1 MATLTNIIL
10 DNKLSDCSE
19 EIIIDSLS
27 KLFQEDVSN
36 TVKSSLLTA
45 INFTKDDDYAL
56 LIRCLTKVLKL
67 ISEQQCPLNFPVY
80 DIVGTGGDK
89 KNTYNISTPASII
102 CSGSG
107 IKMCK
112 HGNRSATSNSGS
124 ADVLEQLGA
133 NINLNTSQIQ
143 EIMENNN
150 FCFVFAPQ
158 FYKKMKHIMPVR
170 KSIGIKTIFNFI
182 GPLINP
188 TNPTGLVIGVSDINK
203 AEIIAKS
210 LVVIPNINI
219 TLVHSNGIDKI
230 SPYKDSIYWK
240 IQNKKIKKG
249 IIKPT
254 DFGLNYSDS
263 EDYFK
268 GGTGKFSNARKI
280 LEILMNLEQGP
291 IKDFV
296 LVHSATLAVLS
307 NTVSTFK
314 EGIELMKKNIENG
327 EALKQLNNY
336 VKMSNKFSKE
346 GFLDR
351 IMNRKK
357 VNLSI
362 KMQYS
367 PIDEI
372 DSTFQP
378 LNCYQILS
386 GNNTKIIGEIKRS
399 SPSEGNI
406 NSDININEVVTD
418 YINGGVVGISILTE
432 NVWFDGSLD
441 DIKSVRKQIE
451 NIPNRP
457 FILRKDFIFTDYQ
470 IAESYNAGADTILLI
485 AGLEF
490 HMIDQGNDLKELIK
504 FAHSL
509 EMEPIVEV
517 ANIDELISSVN
528 AGARIIG
535 INNRDLKTFNVTLET
550 TEHIMNYV
558 QMNYEQFKHV
568 QFISLSGIS
577 SNNDINRLKKCNI
590 NNFLIGTSLMKS
602 KNKTKFLKDMTVM
615 KNTSKLVK
623 ICGITQRNELIS
635 VLYENV
641 DMIGLMFYKHSIR
654 FIGSVEKAK
663 EFAKIIKKNNCR
675 PVGIFVKQDFEEI
688 KNTILETG
696 IDLVQLY
703 GYRNTDIVN
712 KLHELNVEVIWT
724 ISVHSYQYL
733 NNSVNIIYPENCF
746 AICIDKKKGRNL
758 GGNGEALEWNKI
770 NYNNFKNK
778 NIMIAGGI
786 TPDNVYLLKNNNN
799 IIGIDIS
806 SGAES
811 FQMGKTN
818 VMKLKDHYKIRK
830 ICRTVKNKLPSYF
843 GQFGGQFTAEILIPS
858 LLKLE
863 ESYLKTH
870 DKEEF
875 KNLLKKYNKYA
886 GRRSILYKAENLTE
900 YVRKISNDGNGATIW
915 LKRED
920 MNHTG
925 SHKVNNSIG
934 QAVLAKYLGKNKII
948 AETGA
953 GQHGASVA
961 TVCSLLGLD
970 GVVYMGEKD
979 VERQKLNVFKMRA
992 LGTRVASVTTGS
1004 RTLNSAVNAALR
1016 AWSSCSSDTHYLIGS
1031 AVGPHPFVT
1040 IVRDFQSI
1048 IGKEAKAQFIEQKPD
1063 AGTPDVLLACV
1074 GGGSNSLGLF
1084 DAFVN
1089 TSAEI
1094 IGVEAAG
1101 CASLK
1106 DGTIGYLHGSKSLIL
1121 QTKGGNMK
1129 ETHSI
1134 SAGLD
1139 YGGVSPILAFLID
1152 NGRMSVESV
1161 NDDEALEGFNILC
1174 KTEGII
1180 PALESS
1186 HAVYQ
1191 AIQESMKRPSEQNII
1206 VCLSGRGDKDIEQIN
1221 QVMNLV

>member
-1 MATLTNIIL
+1 MSIISKITNKILNNSLIEINENDLNKTLEQLFVPNVDNIL
-10 DNKLSDCSE
+10 
-19 EIIIDSLS
+19 
-27 KLFQEDVSN
+27 
-36 TVKSSLLTA
+36 KSSLLTA
-45 INFTKDDDYAL
+45 INFTRDDDYAL
-56 LIRCLTKVLKL
+56 LIRCLIKVLKQ
-67 ISEQQCPLNFPVY
+67 ISEQCPLNFPVY

-102 CSGSG
+102 CAGSG
-107 IKMCK
+107 IKICK
-112 HGNRSATSNSGS
+112 HGNRSSTSNSGS
-124 ADVLEQLGA
+124 ADVLEELGA
-133 NINLNTSQIQ
+133 NINLNSSQIQ

-150 FCFVFAPQ
+150 FCFIYAPQ

-188 TNPTGLVIGVSDINK
+188 TNPTGLLIGVSDINK

-210 LVVIPNINI
+210 LAVNPKTNVM
-219 TLVHSNGIDKI
+219 LVHSNGIDKI
-230 SPYKDSIYWK
+230 SPYKDTKYWK
-240 IQNKKIKKG
+240 INNREIRRS

-263 EDYFK
+263 DDYFK
-268 GGTGKFSNARKI
+268 GGIGKFSNARKI

-307 NTVSTFK
+307 NKVSTFK
-314 EGIELMKKNIENG
+314 EGMELMKKNIESG
-327 EALKQLNNY
+327 EALRQLNNY

-357 VNLSI
+357 VDLSI
-362 KMQYS
+362 KIQYS
-367 PIDEI
+367 PINEI

-378 LNCYQILS
+378 LNCYEILS
-386 GNNTKIIGEIKRS
+386 KKNIKIIGEIKRS
-399 SPSEGNI
+399 SPSEGSI
-406 NSDININEVVTD
+406 NSNININEVVTD
-418 YINGGVVGISILTE
+418 YINGNVVGISILTE

-457 FILRKDFIFTDYQ
+457 FILRKDFIFADYQ
-470 IAESYNAGADTILLI
+470 ITESYNAGADTFLLI

-490 HMIDQGNDLKELIK
+490 HMIDQGNDLEELIK

-517 ANIDELISSVN
+517 ANIDELIRSVN
-528 AGARIIG
+528 AGAKIIG

-550 TEHIMNYV
+550 TEHVMNYV

-577 SNNDINRLKKCNI
+577 SNNDINRLKKCNV
-590 NNFLIGTSLMKS
+590 NNFLIGTALMKS
-602 KNKTKFLKDMTVM
+602 SNKTKFLKDLTLI

-641 DMIGLMFYKHSIR
+641 DMIGLMFYKHSTR
-654 FIGSVEKAK
+654 FIGSIEKAK

-675 PVGIFVKQDFEEI
+675 TVGVFVKQDFEEI
-688 KNTILETG
+688 KKIVLETG

-703 GYRNTDIVN
+703 GYSDFSIIQQLKELGVDI
-712 KLHELNVEVIWT
+712 IWT
-724 ISVHSYQYL
+724 ISVENHYHFNKKEIKYPKNCSY
-733 NNSVNIIYPENCF
+733 
-746 AICIDKKKGRNL
+746 ICIDKKKGNDL
-758 GGNGEALEWNKI
+758 GGTGERLDWNNMNLSKI
-770 NYNNFKNK
+770 TD
-778 NIMIAGGI
+778 IPIIIAGGI
-786 TPDNVYLLKNNNN
+786 TPENVHLLKDMDN
-799 IIGIDIS
+799 IYGIDVSTGVEEQSVKKI
-806 SGAES
+806 
-811 FQMGKTN
+811 
-818 VMKLKDHYKIRK
+818 KDHYKIRK

-843 GQFGGQFTAEILIPS
+843 GNFGGCFSPEILMPS
-858 LLKLE
+858 LLELE

-886 GRRSILYKAENLTE
+886 GRESLLYKAENLTE
-900 YVRKISNDGNGATIW
+900 YVRKIANDCNGATIW

-920 MNHTG
+920 MNHSG
-925 SHKVNNSIG
+925 SHKINNSIG
-934 QAVLAKYLGKNKII
+934 QALLAKYLGKNKII

-953 GQHGASVA
+953 GMAGSSVA
-961 TVCSLLGLD
+961 TVCALLGLE
-970 GVVYMGEKD
+970 GKVFMGEID
-979 VERQKLNVFKMRA
+979 VGRQKLNVFKMRA
-992 LGTRVASVTTGS
+992 LGTKVHAVTSGS
-1004 RTLNSAVNAALR
+1004 KTLNSAVNAALR

-1031 AVGPHPFVT
+1031 AVGPHPYPT

-1048 IGKEAKAQFIEQKPD
+1048 IGKEAKKQFAKQHGGLPN
-1063 AGTPDVLLACV
+1063 VVMACI
-1074 GGGSNSLGLF
+1074 GGGSNSLGMF
-1084 DAFVN
+1084 DAFINSDV
-1089 TSAEI
+1089 EI
-1094 IGVEAAG
+1094 IGTEAAG

-1106 DGTIGYLHGSKSLIL
+1106 NGTIGYLHGSKSLIL
-1121 QTKGGNMK
+1121 QTKGGQIE

-1134 SAGLD
+1134 SSGLD
-1139 YGGVSPILAFLID
+1139 YPGCSPILANLID
-1152 NGRMSVESV
+1152 NGRMEVKAV
-1161 NDDEALEGFNILC
+1161 NDEQALQGFDILC

-1186 HAVYQ
+1186 HVVYE
-1191 AIQESMKRPSEQNII
+1191 AIQEAVKRPMGQNII

-1221 QVMNLV
+1221 EHMNFV

>member
-1 MATLTNIIL
+1 MATLTNLIL
-10 DNKLSDCSE
+10 NNQLSNCSE
-19 EIIIDSLS
+19 EIIIQSLE
-27 KLFQEDVSN
+27 KLFQEDVSDI
-36 TVKSSLLTA
+36 VKSSLLTA
-45 INFTKDDDYAL
+45 INFTGDDDYAL
-56 LIRCLTKVLKL
+56 LIRSLTKVLKQ
-67 ISEQQCPLNFPVY
+67 ISEQCPLNFPVY

-102 CSGSG
+102 CAGSG

-112 HGNRSATSNSGS
+112 HGNRSSTSNSGS
-124 ADVLEQLGA
+124 ADVLEKLGA
-133 NINLNTSQIQ
+133 NINLNSSQIQ
-143 EIMENNN
+143 EVMENNN

-158 FYKKMKHIMPVR
+158 FYKKMKHIMHVR
-170 KSIGIKTIFNFI
+170 RNLGIKTIFNFI

-188 TNPTGLVIGVSDINK
+188 TNPTSLLIGVSDINK

-210 LVVIPNINI
+210 LVVNPKTNVM
-219 TLVHSNGIDKI
+219 LVHSNGIDKM
-230 SPYKDSIYWK
+230 SPYQDSKYWK
-240 IQNKKIKKG
+240 INNREIRRG
-249 IIKPT
+249 FIKPT

-263 EDYFK
+263 EEYFK
-268 GGTGKFSNARKI
+268 GGSGAFSNARKI

-291 IKDFV
+291 IKDFI

-307 NTVSTFK
+307 NKVSTLK
-314 EGIELMKKNIENG
+314 EGMELMKKNIENG
-327 EALKQLNNY
+327 QALRQLNNY

-357 VNLSI
+357 IDLSI
-362 KMQYS
+362 KIQYS
-367 PIDEI
+367 PINEI
-372 DSTFQP
+372 DKTFKP
-378 LNCYQILS
+378 LNCYEILS
-386 GNNTKIIGEIKRS
+386 KKNIKIIGEIKRS
-399 SPSEGNI
+399 SPSEGCI
-406 NSDININEVVTD
+406 NSNININEVVTD
-418 YINGGVVGISILTE
+418 YINGSVVGISILTE

-457 FILRKDFIFTDYQ
+457 FILRKDFIFADYQ

-490 HMIDQGNDLKELIK
+490 HMIDQGNDLKQLIK
-504 FAHSL
+504 LAQKFN
-509 EMEPIVEV
+509 MEPIVEV
-517 ANIDELISSVN
+517 ANIDELIRSVS

-535 INNRDLKTFNVTLET
+535 INNRDLKTFNITLET
-550 TEHIMNYV
+550 TEHVMNYV

-577 SNNDINRLKKCNI
+577 SNNDINRLKKCNV
-590 NNFLIGTSLMKS
+590 NNFLIGTALIKS
-602 KNKTKFLKDMTVM
+602 SNKTKFLKDRTLM
-615 KNTSKLVK
+615 KNKLVK
-623 ICGITQRNELIS
+623 ICGISQRNELIS

-641 DMIGLMFYKHSIR
+641 DMIGLMFYKYSTR
-654 FIGSVEKAK
+654 FIGSIEKVK
-663 EFAKIIKKNNCR
+663 EFVKIIKKNNCR
-675 PVGIFVKQDFEEI
+675 PVGVFIMQEFEEI
-688 KNTILETG
+688 KKIVLETG

-703 GYRNTDIVN
+703 GYRNTDIVD
-712 KLHELNVEVIWT
+712 KLHELNIEVIWT

-733 NNSVNIIYPENCF
+733 NNSKNIICPKNCY
-746 AICIDKKKGRNL
+746 AICFDKKKGRNL

-778 NIMIAGGI
+778 KIIMAGGI
-786 TPDNVYLLKNNNN
+786 TPDNVHLLKYNNN

-806 SGAES
+806 SGVES
-811 FQMGKTN
+811 FQMGKNN
-818 VMKLKDHYKIRK
+818 VIKLKDHYKIRK

-843 GQFGGQFTAEILIPS
+843 GQFGGQFTAEILMPS
-858 LLKLE
+858 LLELE

-870 DKEEF
+870 VKEEF

-900 YVRKISNDGNGATIW
+900 YVRKIANDCNGATIW

-920 MNHTG
+920 MLHTG
-925 SHKVNNSIG
+925 AHKINNSIG

-953 GQHGASVA
+953 GMAGSSVA
-961 TVCSLLGLD
+961 TVCALLGLE
-970 GVVYMGEKD
+970 GKVFMGEID
-979 VERQKLNVFKMRA
+979 VQRQKLNVFKMRA
-992 LGTRVASVTTGS
+992 LGTEVHAVTTGS

-1031 AVGPHPFVT
+1031 AVGPHPFPT

-1048 IGKEAKAQFIEQKPD
+1048 IGKETKEQFIEQKPD
-1063 AGTPDVLLACV
+1063 AGTPDVVMACI
-1074 GGGSNSLGLF
+1074 GGGSNSLGMF

-1106 DGTIGYLHGSKSLIL
+1106 DGTIGYLHGSRSLIL
-1121 QTKGGNMK
+1121 QTNGGNIE

-1139 YGGVSPILAFLID
+1139 YPGVSPILAFLID
-1152 NGRMSVESV
+1152 NGRMQVRGVS
-1161 NDDEALEGFNILC
+1161 DEQALQGFNILA
-1174 KTEGII
+1174 KTEGILA
-1180 PALESS
+1180 ALESS
-1186 HAVYQ
+1186 HVVYE
-1191 AIQESMKRPSEQNII
+1191 AIQEAVKRPKEQNIL

-1221 QVMNLV
+1221 EHMNFV